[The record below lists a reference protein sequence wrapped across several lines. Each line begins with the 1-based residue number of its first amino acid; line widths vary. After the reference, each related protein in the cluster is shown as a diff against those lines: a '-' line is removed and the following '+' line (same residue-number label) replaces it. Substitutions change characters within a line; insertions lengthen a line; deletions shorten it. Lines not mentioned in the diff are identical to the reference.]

1 VPDLRDH
8 LRPDRDPGCV
18 AVTAQI
24 PETPVPERPHGSLP
38 GPAHV
43 RRVVETL
50 LPTDWAT
57 FHCVGYLAGD
67 GTEQVALVLGDPSGR
82 PLLVRLHSECL
93 TGDLFGSR
101 RCDCGQQLQETFRL
115 IAAEGRGVVVYL
127 RGHEGRG
134 IGLLDKLR
142 AYRLQDDG
150 FDTVDAN
157 VELGLPVDARDFA
170 VGAAILADLGAVRV
184 RLLTNNPAKPQGLE
198 RHGITVVALEPLV
211 IDANEHNTRY
221 LSTKRDRLGHALP

>member
-1 VPDLRDH
+1 MPDLRDD
-8 LRPDRDPGCV
+8 LRPDGDSWCV
-18 AVTAQI
+18 AVTART
-24 PETPVPERPHGSLP
+24 PEPPSPVRRLASPSGTALVS
-38 GPAHV
+38 
-43 RRVVETL
+43 RVVETV
-50 LPTDWAT
+50 LPTDWGT
-57 FHCVGYLAGD
+57 FRCVGYLAGD
-67 GTEQVALVLGDPSGR
+67 GTEQVALVLGEPSR
-82 PLLVRLHSECL
+82 LPILVRLHSECL

-101 RCDCGQQLQETFRL
+101 RCDCGQQLEETFRR
-115 IAAEGRGVVVYL
+115 IASEGGGVVVYL

-150 FDTVDAN
+150 LDTVDAN

-184 RLLTNNPAKPQGLE
+184 RLLTNNPAKPKDLE

>member
-1 VPDLRDH
+1 MPDLRND
-8 LRPDRDPGCV
+8 LRPDRHPGCV
-18 AVTAQI
+18 AVTAQ
-24 PETPVPERPHGSLP
+24 PPKTPAPVRRPAALL
-38 GPAHV
+38 GPARV
-43 RRVVETL
+43 RRVVETV

-57 FHCVGYLAGD
+57 FRCVGYLAGD
-67 GTEQVALVLGDPSGR
+67 GTEQVALVLGDPSGL
-82 PLLVRLHSECL
+82 PVLVRLHSECL

-101 RCDCGQQLQETFRL
+101 RCDCGQQLQETFRR
-115 IAAEGRGVVVYL
+115 IAAEGRGVVIYL

-150 FDTVDAN
+150 YDTIDAN
-157 VELGLPVDARDFA
+157 VKLGLPVDARDFA

-198 RHGITVVALEPLV
+198 RHGITVVGLKPLV

>member
-1 VPDLRDH
+1 MPDLRND
-8 LRPDRDPGCV
+8 LRPDRHPGCV
-18 AVTAQI
+18 AVTAQ
-24 PETPVPERPHGSLP
+24 PPKTPAPVRRPAALL

-43 RRVVETL
+43 RRVVETV

-57 FHCVGYLAGD
+57 FRCVGYLAGD
-67 GTEQVALVLGDPSGR
+67 GTEQVALVLGDPSGL
-82 PLLVRLHSECL
+82 PVLVRLHSECL

-101 RCDCGQQLQETFRL
+101 RCDCGQQLQETFQR
-115 IAAEGRGVVVYL
+115 IAAEGRGVVIYL

-150 FDTVDAN
+150 YDTIDAN
-157 VELGLPVDARDFA
+157 VKLGLPVDARDFA

-198 RHGITVVALEPLV
+198 RHGITVVGLKPLV